1 MFKGTIFWGTAV
13 KKNFAAAAIAA
24 IFLAGAADAGS
35 LADPVVA
42 PEVVAADSVKSSNNV
57 EGLIAA
63 VTVMTI
69 ILGAASAF

>member
-1 MFKGTIFWGTAV
+1 M
-13 KKNFAAAAIAA
+13 KKNIVAAAIGA

-69 ILGAASAF
+69 ILGSAGAF